1 MPAIFSRR
9 NALIKQER
17 EPRRTKERLQAR
29 LRATGPDKLEKET
42 DFKRRVKNAVK
53 WTNANEASYFKKM
66 VDSMPKRFAEA
77 KLLKG
82 ARTSY

>member
-17 EPRRTKERLQAR
+17 EQSRTKERLQAR
-29 LRATGPDKLEKET
+29 LRATGPNKLEKET

-53 WTNANEASYFKKM
+53 WTNANEASYFKK
-66 VDSMPKRFAEA
+66 
-77 KLLKG
+77 
-82 ARTSY
+82 